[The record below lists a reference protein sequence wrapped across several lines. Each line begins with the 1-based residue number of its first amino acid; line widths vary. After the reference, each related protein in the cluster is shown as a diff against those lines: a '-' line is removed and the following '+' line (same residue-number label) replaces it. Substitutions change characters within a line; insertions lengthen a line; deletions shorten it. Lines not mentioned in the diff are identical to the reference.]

1 MTEHD
6 IEFAVL
12 EAELVR
18 IPSFEGYICDVAGGG
33 CGAGLGEDG
42 FHSVDAEKG
51 ALWAERGEID
61 ADRAGAA
68 AEIEDAVGGLEVGQ
82 EEGGGVLGGAAGV
95 C

>member
-18 IPSFEGYICDVAGGG
+18 IPGFEGCVCDVAGGG

-42 FHSVDAEKG
+42 VYGVDAEEG
-51 ALWAERGEID
+51 ALRAERGEVD
-61 ADRAGAA
+61 ADRAWAA
-68 AEIEDAVGGLEVGQ
+68 AEIKDAVGGFEVGE